1 MRILLTGTTGYIG
14 RRLFNVL
21 VREPDV
27 RLRLLVRNAAKLN
40 LRPTS
45 TVEIVEGST
54 FDVETLRRATD
65 GMDAAYYL
73 IHSMGAGKDLTSLER
88 RSAENF
94 RESCIAGGIRRIIY
108 LGGLG
113 TKETGSEHLRSRIET
128 GEILSARPDRLQ
140 TVWFRAGTVIGSGSI
155 SFEIIRSLVEKLPV
169 MITPHWVRTRTQ
181 PIGITDVLAYLQA
194 ALTVAVPKDAV
205 VDIGAEPMSFRDLLL
220 GAARVMGLKRYLIPV
235 PVLSPRLSSY
245 WLILMTPVPFRIA
258 RALVEGLKSET
269 IVTNDNAARYFPH
282 IHPASFAE
290 AFAAALEEI
299 ERNQVVSRWCDST
312 AAAACDIQ
320 KHDLD
325 KIAEA
330 VYVDRRRRDFG
341 PLPAEAVFRTVASI
355 GGPRGW
361 LAADVLWRLRGFI
374 DKLAGGPGL
383 GRGRRDATELRI
395 GDSLDFWKVL
405 DLQPGKRLLLLAQ
418 MKVPGKAWLE
428 FVIRDDELIQTAY
441 FLPKGLAGRMY
452 WWTMKPFH
460 AVIFGRMIKKV
471 VKGRAFGSPL
481 TRGLKPRR
489 SLQPR
494 QRP

>member
-1 MRILLTGTTGYIG
+1 MRVLLTGTTGYVG
-14 RRLFNVL
+14 RRLFDLL

-40 LRPTS
+40 FPSSS

-54 FDVETLRRATD
+54 FDAEALRRAAE
-65 GMDAAYYL
+65 GMDTAYYL
-73 IHSMGAGKDLTSLER
+73 IHSMGAGKDFAALER

-94 RESCIAGGIRRIIY
+94 RESCIAGGLRRVVY

-140 TVWFRAGTVIGSGSI
+140 TVWFRAGTVIGSGSL
-155 SFEIIRSLVEKLPV
+155 SFEIIRGLVEKLPV
-169 MITPHWVRTRTQ
+169 MITPRWVRTCTQ
-181 PIGITDVLAYLQA
+181 PIGIADVLAYLQA
-194 ALTVAVPKDAV
+194 ALTVAVPEGAE
-205 VDIGAEPMSFRDLLL
+205 VDIGSEPMSFKDLLL
-220 GAARVMGLKRYLIPV
+220 GAARVMGLRRYLIPV

-245 WLILMTPVPFRIA
+245 WLMLMTPVPFGIT

-269 IVTNDNAARYFPH
+269 IVTNDNAARYFPQ
-282 IHPASFAE
+282 IRPASFAE

-312 AAAACDIQ
+312 VAAACDIQ
-320 KHDLD
+320 KHDQD

-330 VYVDRRRRDFG
+330 VYVDRRHRDFG
-341 PLPAEAVFRTVASI
+341 SIPAEAVFRTITSI
-355 GGPRGW
+355 GGPIGW
-361 LAADVLWRLRGFI
+361 PAAKALWRLRGFI

-383 GRGRRDATELRI
+383 SRGRRNVAELRI

-428 FVIRDDELIQTAY
+428 FAIRGSALVQTAY
-441 FLPKGLAGRMY
+441 FLPKGLGGRIY
-452 WWTMKPFH
+452 WWAMKPFH
-460 AVIFGRMIKKV
+460 TVIFGRMIKKIV
-471 VKGRAFGSPL
+471 ELAHHPSP
-481 TRGLKPRR
+481 
-489 SLQPR
+489 
-494 QRP
+494 

>member
-1 MRILLTGTTGYIG
+1 MRVLLTGTTGYVG
-14 RRLFNVL
+14 RRLFDLL

-40 LRPTS
+40 CPSSS

-54 FDVETLRRATD
+54 FDADALRRAAD
-65 GMDAAYYL
+65 GCDTAYYL
-73 IHSMGAGKDLTSLER
+73 IHSMGAGKDFAELER

-94 RESCIAGGIRRIIY
+94 RESCIAGGLRRVVY

-140 TVWFRAGTVIGSGSI
+140 TVWFRAGTVIGSGSL
-155 SFEIIRSLVEKLPV
+155 SFEIIRGLVEKLPV
-169 MITPHWVRTRTQ
+169 MITPRWVRTRTQ
-181 PIGITDVLAYLQA
+181 PIGIADVLAYLQA
-194 ALTVAVPKDAV
+194 ALTVVVPEGAV
-205 VDIGAEPMSFRDLLL
+205 VDIGSEPMSFRDLLL
-220 GAARVMGLKRYLIPV
+220 GAARVMGLRRYLIPV

-245 WLILMTPVPFRIA
+245 WLMLMTPVPFGIT

-269 IVTNDNAARYFPH
+269 IVTNDNAARYFPQ
-282 IHPASFAE
+282 IRPSSFAE

-330 VYVDRRRRDFG
+330 VYVDRRQRDFG
-341 PLPAEAVFRTVASI
+341 SIPAEAVFRTVTSI
-355 GGPRGW
+355 GGPVGW
-361 LAADVLWRLRGFI
+361 PAAKALWRLRGFI
-374 DKLAGGPGL
+374 DKLVGGPGL
-383 GRGRRDATELRI
+383 SRGRRNAAELRL

-405 DLQPGKRLLLLAQ
+405 DLRPGKRLLLLAQ

-428 FVIRDDELIQTAY
+428 FAIRGSTIVQTAY
-441 FLPKGLAGRMY
+441 FLPKGLGGRIY
-452 WWTMKPFH
+452 WWAMKPFH
-460 AVIFGRMIKKV
+460 TVIFGRMIKKIV
-471 VKGRAFGSPL
+471 ELARRLSP
-481 TRGLKPRR
+481 
-489 SLQPR
+489 
-494 QRP
+494 